1 MKVTRRQL
9 RRIIREEKANLMSEV
24 GDRKTIEYQ
33 GEEWYQASDEL
44 MEALVNLVA
53 NALDAGLLEDDL
65 DDAWS
70 RTKTYVDDMMGG
82 F

>member
-1 MKVTRRQL
+1 
-9 RRIIREEKANLMSEV
+9 KANLMSEV